1 MNKKHETNCKITA
14 SRLKQKFTTL
24 RKQDALSEA
33 FYNELDEGVE
43 SFLGNWVIDEDDIAH
58 DYELESQSD
67 NNEAEN
73 EADVTKTEQETE
85 EIKEGDVYMEYVVK
99 EKQQMN
105 SKILHNS
112 MKTKVQNS
120 WWCSKWL

>member
-1 MNKKHETNCKITA
+1 MNKRYETNCKITA

-73 EADVTKTEQETE
+73 EADVAKTEQETE

-112 MKTKVQNS
+112 MKKKVQNS

>member
-1 MNKKHETNCKITA
+1 MNKKYEINCKITA

-33 FYNELDEGVE
+33 FYNELNEDVE
-43 SFLGNWVIDEDDIAH
+43 SFLGNWFIDEDDIAH

-73 EADVTKTEQETE
+73 EADVTQIEQETE
-85 EIKEGDVYMEYVVK
+85 EIIEGDVYMEYIVK

-105 SKILHNS
+105 PKILQQFNGNKS
-112 MKTKVQNS
+112 
-120 WWCSKWL
+120 SKLLMMF

>member
-1 MNKKHETNCKITA
+1 MNKKYETNCKITA

-43 SFLGNWVIDEDDIAH
+43 SFLGNWFIDEDDIAH

-73 EADVTKTEQETE
+73 EADVTQIEQETE
-85 EIKEGDVYMEYVVK
+85 EIKEGDVVYMEYIVK

-105 SKILHNS
+105 PKILQQFSGNKS
-112 MKTKVQNS
+112 
-120 WWCSKWL
+120 SKLLMMF